1 MKNPLK
7 LTLLLLA
14 LLLPATAIAHDFEVD
29 GIYYRTHGSSN
40 YVTVTYKG
48 NTSNEYSNE
57 YSGDITIPN
66 SVRYGGKTYT
76 VTGIDYKAFSYCT
89 GLTSIV
95 IPNSITTIEDNAFQ
109 GCSGLSNI
117 AIGKSVNSIS
127 YSAFSGCSGLKSITV
142 ANDNTYYDSR
152 NNCNAIIQTSVNS
165 LVLGCQNTVIPNSV
179 IIIGNS
185 AFEGCAELRSVNIP
199 NSVTTIGHN
208 AFKGCSGLTS
218 VTISS
223 SVTKIGN
230 YAFSSCSGLT
240 SVSVASDNPIY
251 DSRENCN
258 SIIETASNK
267 LILGCKNS
275 TIPSTITTIGYE
287 AFNGCSELT
296 SINMPNSISA
306 IESSAFSDCSD
317 LTSIYFSNS
326 LTSIGSNAF
335 YGTAWYN
342 NQPDGLVYAGPVAY
356 KYKGTMP
363 NGTIINILDGTLG
376 ISEFAFN
383 ICSGLIDINIPSTVT
398 NIGNRAFYGC
408 SGLTSISIPNSVISI
423 GNSAFEK
430 CSRLIDVYSYISEL
444 SNIST
449 GNDIFALTSGNYTD
463 RTIHVPFGAK
473 EAYLSETKWS
483 KYFDA
488 IVEMGFV
495 PTNDNEF
502 YIDNIIYKITSETTV
517 SVASSDY
524 RSIIII
530 PSQVTNNDMNYIV
543 SAIADSAFYGNQK
556 LCDITLPE
564 TISEIGNAAFKNCP
578 NLRYLTLSSTT
589 PPSINGSFDM
599 HCQRIPFE
607 AFDIEGEFDNWY
619 ETDGISPQFWLILFV
634 PYNSYT
640 NYKTLFSET
649 KYFSYITSHEV
660 TSSPECDNNGSYGE
674 ADYGGYYVHFY
685 PSEESTIYT
694 RRSEGHSYGPP
705 QDPWSW
711 TQQTEIWVGPELSC
725 SITHIDVQA
734 FAIAEGK
741 LPSNVQEH
749 EYCFWPTPIKQFDF
763 KESGIYYNLLH
774 DGSVEVTS
782 GTYIDPC
789 DGEPLETYY
798 YTGDIVIPNS
808 VRGYNVTSIDDRAF
822 ADCNELTSITIP
834 EYVTHIGENAFT
846 GCTALKTLYFNA
858 RYYDDFIEHHPFSE
872 SITTIIIGDGVQII
886 PESFAYHLT
895 ELESVTIPNSVTT
908 IGDGA
913 FYGCSKL
920 TNIDIP
926 NSVTSIGILAF
937 AECIGLTSITIPNS
951 VLTIE
956 QEAFY
961 GCSGL
966 TNVII
971 GTSIEE
977 INLETF
983 YECPN
988 LTIIKC
994 LGSTP
999 ATFSDNEDVFD
1010 ECVYQNAMLYVP
1022 IEVVEEY
1029 RQAYGW
1035 RNFLHIVGFYDYDFE
1050 GDGIYYKITGENE
1063 VMVSSGEEAYSGNVV
1078 IPETVTVDGVT
1089 YTVTGIG
1096 SGAFANDSLNYLTIP
1111 VSVTGN
1117 IASDAF
1123 EGCFVPSVYIIGEGA
1138 WADGALPTSVDTLY
1152 ISSSVTGVEGL
1163 QVNPSVI
1170 YSYAALPPTCDGNSF
1185 TGYDAELHVPA
1196 SSLAAY
1202 FTEPYWSNFINIV
1215 SDAVE
1220 PTGLSLE
1227 NDSISIMVG
1236 NQITLMATV
1245 TPDNATPQQVFWA
1258 STNDSIAKIGPINGE
1273 LTALKAGEC
1282 DIMATLLDKTVVC
1295 HITVTEIAPAEV
1307 TISQEFAK
1315 LEIGSQLTLTA
1326 TVLPEDAT
1334 DKVITWTTTNSDVA
1348 TVDSLGNVMAMGQ
1361 GECFI
1366 TATCRDKQ
1374 AMCHVIVVEH
1384 FIYITLDEHRLSLL
1398 PNHMEWLT
1406 PTVTPV
1412 STDLVVTSSNPSVA
1426 AARMANGKIQVVG
1439 ITEGTTIIKVNS
1451 VDGYAESDSCRVT
1464 VRTQRGDVNYDG
1476 FINITDVTMM
1486 ISQLMSAQS
1495 ESYYDINADVNNDG
1509 EVNISDVTRLI
1520 SHLMTGAELEPK
1532 DENPIIYE
1540 TFTVNGVSFKMI
1552 KVEGGTFMMGATEEE
1567 DADYQVFKGSP
1578 KHQVTLSDYSI
1589 GETEVTQELWIA
1601 VMGSNPSANTGDL
1614 LRPVE
1619 NVNLN
1624 DCDTFIMRLNAL
1636 TGKEFRLPSEAEWEF
1651 AAHGGN
1657 LTQGYIYAGSDSIDE
1672 VAWYIANSDN
1682 VTHPVATKVPNELGL
1697 YDMNGNAE
1705 EWCNDWYYL
1714 YTEEPVTNPTGPE
1727 TGKSRVHRGGRYSGA
1742 VKFCRISRRD
1752 GFSPGVRRTY
1762 MGLRL
1767 AM

>member
-1 MKNPLK
+1 MKNILK

-14 LLLPATAIAHDFEVD
+14 LLLPAIAIAHDFEVD
-29 GIYYRTHGSSN
+29 GIYYNINGNEASVVKCPSSN
-40 YVTVTYKG
+40 Q
-48 NTSNEYSNE
+48 
-57 YSGDITIPN
+57 YSGDITIP
-66 SVRYGGKTYT
+66 
-76 VTGIDYKAFSYCT
+76 
-89 GLTSIV
+89 
-95 IPNSITTIEDNAFQ
+95 PTI
-109 GCSGLSNI
+109 
-117 AIGKSVNSIS
+117 
-127 YSAFSGCSGLKSITV
+127 
-142 ANDNTYYDSR
+142 
-152 NNCNAIIQTSVNS
+152 
-165 LVLGCQNTVIPNSV
+165 
-179 IIIGNS
+179 
-185 AFEGCAELRSVNIP
+185 
-199 NSVTTIGHN
+199 
-208 AFKGCSGLTS
+208 
-218 VTISS
+218 
-223 SVTKIGN
+223 
-230 YAFSSCSGLT
+230 
-240 SVSVASDNPIY
+240 
-251 DSRENCN
+251 
-258 SIIETASNK
+258 
-267 LILGCKNS
+267 
-275 TIPSTITTIGYE
+275 
-287 AFNGCSELT
+287 
-296 SINMPNSISA
+296 
-306 IESSAFSDCSD
+306 
-317 LTSIYFSNS
+317 
-326 LTSIGSNAF
+326 
-335 YGTAWYN
+335 
-342 NQPDGLVYAGPVAY
+342 VYA
-356 KYKGTMP
+356 
-363 NGTIINILDGTLG
+363 
-376 ISEFAFN
+376 
-383 ICSGLIDINIPSTVT
+383 
-398 NIGNRAFYGC
+398 
-408 SGLTSISIPNSVISI
+408 
-423 GNSAFEK
+423 
-430 CSRLIDVYSYISEL
+430 
-444 SNIST
+444 
-449 GNDIFALTSGNYTD
+449 
-463 RTIHVPFGAK
+463 
-473 EAYLSETKWS
+473 
-483 KYFDA
+483 
-488 IVEMGFV
+488 
-495 PTNDNEF
+495 
-502 YIDNIIYKITSETTV
+502 ETT
-517 SVASSDY
+517 Y
-524 RSIIII
+524 F
-530 PSQVTNNDMNYIV
+530 VT
-543 SAIADSAFYGNQK
+543 AIADSAFYGNQN
-556 LCDITLPE
+556 IHSVTLPE
-564 TISEIGNAAFKNCP
+564 TVMAIGVAAFKNCP
-578 NLRYLTLSSTT
+578 NLRYLTLSNTT
-589 PPSINGSFDM
+589 PPSTNESFDM
-599 HCQRIPFE
+599 HCQRIPYEEFGIEDFE
-607 AFDIEGEFDNWY
+607 DSY
-619 ETDGISPQFWLILFV
+619 ETDGIDPEFWLILFV

-674 ADYGGYYVHFY
+674 AEYGGYYVHFY
-685 PSEESTIYT
+685 PSEESTVYT

-705 QDPWSW
+705 QDPWVW
-711 TQQTEIWVGPELSC
+711 TQETEIWVGPELSC

-741 LPSNVQEH
+741 LPSNVQDH
-749 EYCFWPTPIKQFDF
+749 EYRFWPTPIKTFDF
-763 KESGIYYNLLH
+763 KESGIYYNLLY

-782 GTYIDPC
+782 GRYYDPC

-808 VRGYNVTSIDDRAF
+808 VRGYNVTSIGNRAF
-822 ADCNELTSITIP
+822 ADCIELTSITIP
-834 EYVTHIGENAFT
+834 EYVTHISENAFT

-858 RYYDDFIEHHPFSE
+858 RYYDEIFFDNDNDDCHSPLCE
-872 SITTIIIGDGVQII
+872 SITSIIIGDGVQKI
-886 PESFAYHLT
+886 PDFLAYDLT

-908 IGDGA
+908 IGISA
-913 FYGCSKL
+913 FNSCSSLKSVTL
-920 TNIDIP
+920 P
-926 NSVTSIGILAF
+926 NSVTSIGTDAF
-937 AECIGLTSITIPNS
+937 MFCSSLTSLPIANS
-951 VLTIE
+951 VTTIGDW
-956 QEAFY
+956 AFY
-961 GCSGL
+961 GCH
-966 TNVII
+966 
-971 GTSIEE
+971 
-977 INLETF
+977 NL
-983 YECPN
+983 
-988 LTIIKC
+988 IVVKC
-994 LGSTP
+994 FGKTP
-999 ATFSDNEDVFD
+999 PRAPYYVFD
-1010 ECVYQNAMLYVP
+1010 ECVYQNATLYVP
-1022 IEVVEEY
+1022 IDAVKAY
-1029 RQAYGW
+1029 RKAECW
-1035 RNFLHIVGFYDYDFE
+1035 RNFQNIVGFYDYDFE

-1063 VMVSSGEEAYSGNVV
+1063 VMVSSGEEAYSGNIV
-1078 IPETVTVDGVT
+1078 IPETVTVEGVT

-1096 SGAFANDSLNYLTIP
+1096 SGAFANDSLNFLTIP
-1111 VSVTGN
+1111 VSVTAN

-1123 EGCFVPSVYIIGEGA
+1123 EGCSVPSVYIIGEGA

-1152 ISSSVTGVEGL
+1152 ISSDVTGVEGL

-1185 TGYDAELHVPA
+1185 TGYDGELHVPA

-1227 NDSISIMVG
+1227 NDSINIMVG
-1236 NQITLMATV
+1236 NQFTLTATV

-1258 STNDSIAKIGPINGE
+1258 TTNDSIAKIGPINGV
-1273 LTALKAGEC
+1273 LTAMKAGEC
-1282 DIMATLLDKTVVC
+1282 DIKATLLDKTVVC

-1326 TVLPEDAT
+1326 TVMPEGAT

-1451 VDGYAESDSCRVT
+1451 VDGYAEADSCRVT

-1495 ESYYDINADVNNDG
+1495 ESHYDINADVNNDG

-1540 TFTVNGVSFKMI
+1540 NFTVNGVSFKMI
-1552 KVEGGTFMMGATEEE
+1552 KVEGGTFMLGATEEE

-1619 NVNLN
+1619 NVNWN

-1742 VKFCRISRRD
+1742 VKFCRITRRD